1 MKCVRGSSRSA
12 DWNSASRRR
21 ESVNGRENLKENGKE
36 SVNAR
41 KSGSARRQ
49 VQTRTQA
56 LHRLP
61 EGRRSKEDPET
72 ERAGITGI
80 IADLA
85 DRAGRLIT
93 TIRGIAKAVALVQAL
108 TGAAAVLTALEEAM
122 ADRTIDLR
130 KIMVR
135 RALCLKPLPRMRRST
150 ERKRNAG

>member
-1 MKCVRGSSRSA
+1 MLFRS
-12 DWNSASRRR
+12 
-21 ESVNGRENLKENGKE
+21 
-36 SVNAR
+36 
-41 KSGSARRQ
+41 
-49 VQTRTQA
+49 
-56 LHRLP
+56 
-61 EGRRSKEDPET
+61 
-72 ERAGITGI
+72 GITGI

-130 KIMVR
+130 KITVR